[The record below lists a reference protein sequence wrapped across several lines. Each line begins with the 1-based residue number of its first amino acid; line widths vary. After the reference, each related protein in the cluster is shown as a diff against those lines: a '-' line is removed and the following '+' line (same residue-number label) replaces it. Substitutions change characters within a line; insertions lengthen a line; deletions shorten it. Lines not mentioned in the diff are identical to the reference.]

1 MLTGLALNVPR
12 GGMRGPRVPGSNTS
26 ITSARPPVAPMGNP
40 PPMILPNAVRS
51 GSPP

>member
-1 MLTGLALNVPR
+1 MLTGLALNAPEA
-12 GGMRGPRVPGSNTS
+12 MRGPRVPGSNTS